1 MPVWSCLAQNRGE
14 EERASPRAAPFAVG
28 CPFSFLFSFTFSLC
42 FFVFL
47 DWLGKAA
54 HCSCA
59 RCLFFQPHR
68 KRAISPPPLLVVSV
82 RPLARSLLIK
92 ERLFFQGA
100 CPLAGMHGGPKK
112 DGCNGAQRPPFF
124 FGVPLCGRDLCGR
137 LHGHQKKHWP
147 CLHTKGDDDEAR
159 NCLRCRTSVLSTDA
173 NWHNK
178 RVRGGRGRK
187 RAQGHLRGAPLLLKK
202 TFFPYNGR
210 GVGGGLSRQTG

>member
-1 MPVWSCLAQNRGE
+1 MPTARSTDGGAAIPVVCRAFLGPLPVWSCLAQNRGE

-124 FGVPLCGRDLCGR
+124 GVPLCGRDLCGR
-137 LHGHQKKHWP
+137 LHGHQKNTGPVCTQKATM
-147 CLHTKGDDDEAR
+147 TKPATACAAGR
-159 NCLRCRTSVLSTDA
+159 LFCRPTQIGTIKGSEGEEGG
-173 NWHNK
+173 K
-178 RVRGGRGRK
+178 ERRGTC
-187 RAQGHLRGAPLLLKK
+187 AAHPS
-202 TFFPYNGR
+202 F
-210 GVGGGLSRQTG
+210 